1 MALLIV
7 RRLALMALTMLAMS
21 GIIFLILELDPEGV
35 ARKALGQFSTPEQRV
50 VWLAANGYYAV
61 IPAGPSGFPAQKRA
75 EADGRFVYPVSAENA
90 VVYRAPPA
98 DADIAPP
105 PSGTAL
111 DDMEQEQLEAVR
123 QMEPLRVNPFPRY
136 VQWLGNFAV
145 GDFGESYRF
154 KVPVADIL
162 WPRLGNTAIL
172 AGLAMFFMILLS
184 LFIGVMA
191 GVREGSV
198 QDRAFSMIAIITT
211 SIPEF
216 ASAVIFVAVFV
227 FWLEWLPGTST
238 MVGGFSW
245 AQMVMPVAVLVL
257 YSAGYVARITRASMA
272 DVMRSAFIRTAILKG
287 LPRRSVIM
295 RHAMRNALITP
306 VTVIML
312 QLPWMLSGVIV
323 VEYFFAY
330 KGFGSLLWEAVK
342 FDDPFLIEACAMVAV
357 VVVVASQLI
366 ADIIYTYLNPR
377 IRFQ

>member
-35 ARKALGQFSTPEQRV
+35 AQKALGQFSTPEQRV
-50 VWLAANGYYAV
+50 VWLAKNGYYAFV
-61 IPAGPSGFPAQKRA
+61 PAGPSGFAAQKRA
-75 EADGRFVYPVSAENA
+75 EEAGRFVYPVSQTRA
-90 VVYRAPPA
+90 VIYHPLDPESEV
-98 DADIAPP
+98 IAPA
-105 PSGTAL
+105 SGTAL
-111 DDMEQEQLEAVR
+111 DKMEQAQLEAVR
-123 QMEPLRVNPFPRY
+123 EMEPVRVSPAPRY
-136 VQWLGNFAV
+136 VKWLGKFVV
-145 GDFGESYRF
+145 GEFGDSYRF

-172 AGLAMFFMILLS
+172 AGLAMFFMIVLS

-191 GVREGSV
+191 GVREGSL
-198 QDRAFSMIAIITT
+198 QDRAFSLVAIITT

-287 LPRRSVIM
+287 LPRSAVIF

-357 VVVVASQLI
+357 VVVVASQLV
-366 ADIIYTYLNPR
+366 ADVIYTHLNPR

>member
-1 MALLIV
+1 MALLII
-7 RRLALMALTMLAMS
+7 RRLVLMAMTMLAMS

-35 ARKALGQFSTPEQRV
+35 ARKALGQFSTAEQRT
-50 VWLAANGYYAV
+50 VWLASNGYYAAV
-61 IPAGPSGFPAQKRA
+61 AAGPSGFAAQKRA
-75 EADGRFVYPVSAENA
+75 EEAGRLVYPVSRTRA
-90 VVYRAPPA
+90 VVYNPPA
-98 DADIAPP
+98 PGVVAPD
-105 PSGTAL
+105 SGTPL
-111 DDMEQEQLEAVR
+111 DKMAPEQLEIVR
-123 QMEPLRVNPFPRY
+123 EMDPVRVSPVPRY
-136 VQWLGNFAV
+136 VKWLGKFVV
-145 GDFGESYRF
+145 GDFGDSYRF

-172 AGLAMFFMILLS
+172 AGLAMFFMIVLS

-191 GVREGSV
+191 GVREGSL
-198 QDRAFSMIAIITT
+198 QDRFFSLISIITT

-287 LPRRSVIM
+287 LPRRTVIF

-366 ADIIYTYLNPR
+366 ADVIYTNLNPR